1 MTTLLPVDS
10 PSRLT
15 RLCDLADIIWN
26 EYFPPIIGQAQVD
39 YMLAKFQSRGAIE
52 AQIATGYRY
61 FLIQSDD
68 ESLGYTAFRD
78 DFEDA
83 SRFLAKLYIRADKRG
98 QGIARHVLDEM
109 LVQAR
114 AEGLK
119 KLWLTVNRYN
129 RLAIEVYR
137 ALGLRIT
144 GELVTDI
151 GAGFV
156 MDDYRME
163 IATRG

>member
-1 MTTLLPVDS
+1 MTILLPVDS

-15 RLCDLADIIWN
+15 RLCVLADTIWN

-39 YMLAKFQSRGAIE
+39 YMLERFQSRNAIE
-52 AQIATGYRY
+52 ARIAADYRY
-61 FLIQSDD
+61 FLIQFDD
-68 ESLGYTAFRD
+68 DSVGYTAFRD
-78 DFEDA
+78 DFEAA
-83 SRFLAKLYIRADKRG
+83 SRFLSKLYIRADRRG
-98 QGIARHVLDEM
+98 QGIARQVVGEI

-114 AEGLK
+114 EEGLE
-119 KLWLTVNRYN
+119 KLWLTVNRHN
-129 RLAIEVYR
+129 RLAIEVYQ

-163 IATRG
+163 MATRG